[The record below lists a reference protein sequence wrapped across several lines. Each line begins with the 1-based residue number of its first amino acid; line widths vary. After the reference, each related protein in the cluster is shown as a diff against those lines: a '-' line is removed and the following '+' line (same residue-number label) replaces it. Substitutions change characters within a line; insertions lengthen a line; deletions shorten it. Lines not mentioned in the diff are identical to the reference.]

1 MLQLLKAIM
10 YVVVIISSEA
20 QTPILQETKLR
31 NWWSQFVH
39 DTIEDVNSQ
48 RWVSLFANELK
59 YCLKLIKN
67 PYMDATRCSDKTI
80 KDMLYVLVPN
90 EEQVSL
96 AIALFEEKKL
106 IK

>member
-1 MLQLLKAIM
+1 M

-67 PYMDATRCSDKTI
+67 PYLDATRCSDKTI

-90 EEQVSL
+90 EEQVIL
-96 AIALFEEKKL
+96 AIALFEEKKM